1 MKPSDARAAPSPESA
16 WRAVVEAALGPA
28 MLVDEHARVVAATP
42 SAERLLGGALR
53 RGTPVARVLFGD
65 PASLPL
71 AEAVAKRQAVA
82 GALTNP
88 RGAAHER
95 VLWVRARP
103 LEAGTLVT
111 LCEVPRGE
119 TPEHFGELVTADP
132 VLQREW
138 ARARRIAP
146 LELTICLEG
155 EVGTGRAALARVMH
169 AASPRAAMPAIELL
183 AASMSLHSLA
193 RAVRA
198 ARGGTVIVRDAEQ
211 LAPAVQQRLAMLL
224 DERPA
229 QVNGRSNPPRWMVTM
244 AVGAQLSGQLGPALS
259 ATLGGP
265 TIWVPSLSARP
276 ADVVLLAQRFASE
289 AGARLGKRVDAVA
302 PEALRCLLAH
312 PWPGQV
318 RELRAAMEGAV
329 ALGDGPLVRLADL
342 PGQLIGETRAPSL
355 GKGVAPTDSPEAARL
370 RFALERAGGD
380 RARAARMLGMSR
392 TTLWRRMRVL
402 GLVDLR
408 TSRGES
414 ARVERGPHAA

>member
-1 MKPSDARAAPSPESA
+1 
-16 WRAVVEAALGPA
+16 
-28 MLVDEHARVVAATP
+28 
-42 SAERLLGGALR
+42 
-53 RGTPVARVLFGD
+53 
-65 PASLPL
+65 
-71 AEAVAKRQAVA
+71 
-82 GALTNP
+82 
-88 RGAAHER
+88 
-95 VLWVRARP
+95 
-103 LEAGTLVT
+103 
-111 LCEVPRGE
+111 
-119 TPEHFGELVTADP
+119 
-132 VLQREW
+132 
-138 ARARRIAP
+138 
-146 LELTICLEG
+146 
-155 EVGTGRAALARVMH
+155 
-169 AASPRAAMPAIELL
+169 
-183 AASMSLHSLA
+183 
-193 RAVRA
+193 
-198 ARGGTVIVRDAEQ
+198 
-211 LAPAVQQRLAMLL
+211 
-224 DERPA
+224 
-229 QVNGRSNPPRWMVTM
+229 M

-392 TTLWRRMRVL
+392 TTLWRRMRAS
-402 GLVDLR
+402 GLTR
-408 TSRGES
+408 
-414 ARVERGPHAA
+414 

>member
-1 MKPSDARAAPSPESA
+1 VKPGDARAAPSLESA
-16 WRAVVEAALGPA
+16 WRAVVEVALGPA

-65 PASLPL
+65 PASLLL

-103 LEAGTLVT
+103 LEAATLVT

-119 TPEHFGELVTADP
+119 TPALLGELVTADP

-138 ARARRIAP
+138 ARARRLAP
-146 LELTICLEG
+146 LELTISFEG
-155 EVGTGRAALARVMH
+155 DAGTGRAALARAMH
-169 AASPRAAMPAIELL
+169 ALSSRASMPAVELL
-183 AASMSLHSLA
+183 AASASLHGLA
-193 RAVRA
+193 RAARA

-211 LAPAVQQRLAMLL
+211 LAHAVQQRLSMLL

-229 QVNGRSNPPRWMVTM
+229 QAGGRDTPPRWMVTV
-244 AVGAQLSGQLGPALS
+244 ATGAQVSGQLDPALAAS
-259 ATLGGP
+259 LGGP
-265 TIWVPSLSARP
+265 TIWVPSLSSRP
-276 ADVVLLAQRFASE
+276 ADVALLAQRFASE

-318 RELRAAMEGAV
+318 RELRAVMEGAV
-329 ALGDGPLVRLADL
+329 ALGEGPVVRLGEL
-342 PGQLIGETRAPSL
+342 PGRLLGETRAPSL
-355 GKGVAPTDSPEAARL
+355 AKGVEPTDSPEAARL

-392 TTLWRRMRVL
+392 TTLWRRMRGL
-402 GLVDLR
+402 GLVDVPAAR
-408 TSRGES
+408 AES
-414 ARVERGPHAA
+414 ARGEKGPRAA